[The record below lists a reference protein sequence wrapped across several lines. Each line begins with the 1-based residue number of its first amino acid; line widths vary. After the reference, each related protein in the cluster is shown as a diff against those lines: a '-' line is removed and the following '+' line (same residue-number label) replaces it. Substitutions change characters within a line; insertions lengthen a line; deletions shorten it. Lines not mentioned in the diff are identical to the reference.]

1 MIRPLAP
8 TVILGQHREGVA
20 SGTAS
25 LDPLDQQEDG
35 DHYKSLAIQPV
46 EFIHANKLPFLEGC
60 VIKRVCRH
68 RAKNGG
74 EDIRKAIH
82 ELRLILKLDYGIID

>member
-25 LDPLDQQEDG
+25 LDPLDQQEGG
-35 DHYKSLAIQPV
+35 DH
-46 EFIHANKLPFLEGC
+46 
-60 VIKRVCRH
+60 
-68 RAKNGG
+68 
-74 EDIRKAIH
+74 
-82 ELRLILKLDYGIID
+82 